1 MREQL
6 PSEILERAAKRRG
19 VWSRAPQPP
28 ARPSRRTLVDAARP
42 PMLRALYDWILR
54 LAGTPAAMPALAG
67 VAMLEATFPFAP
79 PDLMLAPMVL
89 ARRERAWLYAGV
101 CTAGSVAG
109 GMVGYAIGFYAAPL
123 GNRILALSGHANAL
137 AAFHAWFAQW
147 GLAVIL
153 IKGLTPVPYML
164 VTLASGLAH
173 FSFPIFVA
181 ASIVTRGGRFFL
193 EAALLQHPKAKA
205 IIERYFYLIAI
216 AGI

>member
-1 MREQL
+1 
-6 PSEILERAAKRRG
+6 
-19 VWSRAPQPP
+19 
-28 ARPSRRTLVDAARP
+28 
-42 PMLRALYDWILR
+42 MLRALYERILR
-54 LAGTPAAMPALAG
+54 LAATPFALPILAG
-67 VAMLEATFPFAP
+67 VAMVEATFPFAP
-79 PDLMLAPMVL
+79 PDIMLAPMVL

-101 CTAGSVAG
+101 CTAGSVTG
-109 GMVGYAIGFYAAPL
+109 GIVGYGIGYYLAGL
-123 GNRILALSGHANAL
+123 GNGILALSGHAGAL

-173 FSFPIFVA
+173 FSFPIFVG

-205 IIERYFYLIAI
+205 IIDRYFYWIAA
-216 AGI
+216 AGIVAIIAAVLLLRRFGGV